1 MYLFSDLIADNADRN
16 SLEQGNPE
24 FVRHSMHS
32 ESGQQ
37 ALELYEK
44 AVTLMKARSEVN
56 QGDPLG
62 WIYQAGIHGTFFTQ
76 NQVGKEA
83 LATWADA
90 NGFATFD
97 DVLER
102 NTVLNN
108 CTHYQSLWN
117 TPGATHKNFISW
129 HRLYLQSFEE
139 VVRAIL
145 VDEGLE
151 GAETWALPYWE
162 YTQPNQDVIPEIFRD
177 EDSGLYEFSRS
188 VRINAGEALAT
199 ISEGSDD
206 GTTILDS
213 IQDGLAR
220 ANAATTF
227 EVFNSAI
234 EQSPHNIMHVVI
246 GGDYDTEAAQI
257 EIGLA
262 QAQLALDILDPST
275 INYENPSY
283 ISRIVADTVNQRGL
297 MYNVGAAAL
306 DPVFWTHHSYIDKTW
321 SDWNSSENANYLY
334 ASTLKL
340 NPWNYQFF
348 EPTNAGSGEL
358 SAELTSYSS
367 WGDNPQQVLANVYYP
382 NYTYAPDPSSIPAE
396 SNTERTSINAALT
409 LLEHPNFSP
418 IIDTLDTNISLER
431 LSQIQDEDSFIPF
444 PLDIK
449 IGEILS
455 LANDNL
461 FLGMTFD
468 YSIPMDA
475 SQTINLY
482 VLPDLPNITSDS
494 LPRGA
499 DPLQIVPFP
508 MASASNPDMNH
519 AMGMEMSVS
528 FDLTAYVI
536 DTLRAVNQLDAP
548 SPQLLDAGL
557 KLEGPELDSLDDASK
572 ATAFKQ
578 IDLTLNQNL
587 NLADASGNG
596 TMFDA
601 AAYLTEYPELLSNPL
616 ALADPYQ
623 YFLDYGEAEG
633 QIAPTLDQRAM
644 ELGFGYLAAN
654 PDLVTPL
661 GNNPFRALDQYLET
675 GLAEA
680 RQLLPDGSEPMDPVI
695 GDLAFRLYNTQT
707 GDHLTSATATELYT
721 LMDLDGQGWSNE
733 GAAFGAGGNLP
744 VFRFYN
750 TRTGTHLYSSSPNE
764 VAALSAAEHQSN
776 FVAEGEAFRIYSEP
790 TDNPLGSS
798 ELVRFFN
805 PTSQQ
810 HLISGTASEQSVLA
824 QNPDWISEGRLGWVE
839 NLI

>member
-1 MYLFSDLIADNADRN
+1 MYLFSNFIADNDERN
-16 SLEQGNPE
+16 SLEQGNSE
-24 FVRHSMHS
+24 FVRHSVYS
-32 ESGQQ
+32 EAGQE

-44 AVTLMKARSEVN
+44 AVTLMKARSKVN

-62 WIYQAGIHGTFFTQ
+62 WTYQAGIHGTFFGESQ
-76 NQVGKEA
+76 AGKEA
-83 LATWADA
+83 LATWAET
-90 NGFATFD
+90 NGYAAYD
-97 DVLER
+97 DVMGR
-102 NTVLNN
+102 NTVLDN
-108 CTHYQSLWN
+108 CTHYQNLWN
-117 TPGATHKNFISW
+117 TPGTTHKNFISW

-151 GAETWALPYWE
+151 GAETWGLPYWE
-162 YTQPNQDVIPEIFRD
+162 YTKPNQDVIPEIFRD

-188 VRINAGEALAT
+188 VRINAGEALST
-199 ISEGSDD
+199 IGIGGGGE
-206 GTTILDS
+206 TVLDS

-234 EQSPHNIMHVVI
+234 EQSPHNFMHVVI
-246 GGDYDTEAAQI
+246 GGSTDSLQEQI
-257 EIGLA
+257 EIGFA
-262 QAQLALDILDPST
+262 QAQLALSILDPST
-275 INYENPSY
+275 TNYNDPHY
-283 ISRIVADTVNQRGL
+283 ISSLVASTVDKKGL

-306 DPVFWTHHSYIDKTW
+306 DPVFWNHHAYIDKTW
-321 SDWNSSENANYLY
+321 SDWNRSENANYLY
-334 ASTLKL
+334 AKTLRL

-348 EPTNAGSGEL
+348 EPTITGNGEL
-358 SAELTSYSS
+358 TAELNTYSS
-367 WGDNPQQVLANVYYP
+367 WGDNSEQVLANSYYP
-382 NYTYAPDPSSIPAE
+382 NYIYAPDLLEVPTE
-396 SNTERTSINAALT
+396 SNAERTTINAALT

-418 IIDTLDTNISLER
+418 IIGTLSTDITLEE
-431 LSQIQDEDSFIPF
+431 LSQIQDEDAFIPF
-444 PLDIK
+444 PLDIN
-449 IGEILS
+449 IGDILD

-475 SQTINLY
+475 SQTIKLRVKPN
-482 VLPDLPNITSDS
+482 LPDYELPA
-494 LPRGA
+494 GA

-508 MASASNPDMNH
+508 MATSSNPGMSMSNN
-519 AMGMEMSVS
+519 MLMEMSIS
-528 FDLTAYVI
+528 FDLTAYV
-536 DTLRAVNQLDAP
+536 LDILKASNDLEEP
-548 SPQLLDAGL
+548 SNELLEAGL
-557 KLEGPELDSLDDASK
+557 ILEGGPQLDSLDDASK
-572 ATAFKQ
+572 ATTFNQ
-578 IDLTLNQNL
+578 IALSLNQNL
-587 NLADASGNG
+587 NLADATGNG
-596 TMFDA
+596 NMFDA

-623 YFLDYGEAEG
+623 YFLDFGEAEG
-633 QIAPTLDQRAM
+633 QIAPTLDRRAM

-661 GNNPFRALDQYLET
+661 GNNPFLALDQYLET

-680 RQLLPDGSEPMDPVI
+680 RPLLPDGSEAMDPVT

-707 GDHLTSATATELYT
+707 GDHLTSATATELYMLT
-721 LMDLDGQGWSNE
+721 DLDGQGWSNE

-750 TRTGTHLYSSSPNE
+750 TVTKNHLYSTSLDE
-764 VAALSAAEHQSN
+764 VAALSAPGNQLN
-776 FVAEGEAFRIYSEP
+776 FVEEGVAFLIFSEP

-805 PTSQQ
+805 PTSQV
-810 HLISGTASEQSVLA
+810 HLISGTPSEQSLLA